1 MEKIMTGRVYQIS
14 RKVYNDFR
22 YRTIDGFKLGKIGDF
37 QRTIA
42 SYAKV
47 YPQTYVWFPVTLK
60 RPNKTVYVVIYTVDR
75 RTYNLYYQ
83 DSEPKRKYG
92 YRVCFNGDE
101 NGKITYKEKE
111 YSYDFE

>member
-22 YRTIDGFKLGKIGDF
+22 YRTIDGLKLGKIGDF

-42 SYAKV
+42 SYTKG
-47 YPQTYVWFPVTLK
+47 YPHTYVWFPITLK

-92 YRVCFNGDE
+92 YRVCFKGDE
-101 NGKITYKEKE
+101 NGKIIYKEKE
-111 YSYDFE
+111 YSYDF